1 MNKQQIETRMNEIGR
16 ELNAYSLD
24 LLRFIKGQKY
34 SLLNDGLLDLYIVL
48 WACDRRLKDAHE
60 LIDYN
65 ALNELR
71 ELYKE
76 YKEQTN

>member
-16 ELNAYSLD
+16 QLNAYSLD
-24 LLRFIKGQKY
+24 LLRFMKGQKY
-34 SLLNDGLLDLYIVL
+34 SLLNDGLLDLYIAL

-71 ELYKE
+71 QLYKQ
-76 YKEQTN
+76 YKELD

>member
-24 LLRFIKGQKY
+24 LLRFMKGQKY
-34 SLLNDGLLDLYIVL
+34 SLLNDGLLDLYIEL
-48 WACDRRLKDAHE
+48 WSCDRRLKDAHE

-71 ELYKE
+71 ELYKQ

>member
-1 MNKQQIETRMNEIGR
+1 MTKQQIETRLNEIGR

-24 LLRFIKGQKY
+24 LLKFIKEQKY

-48 WACDRRLKDAHE
+48 WACSRGLNKAYE

-71 ELYKE
+71 QLYKE
-76 YKEQTN
+76 YKELN

>member
-1 MNKQQIETRMNEIGR
+1 MTKAQIETRLNEIGR

-24 LLRFIKGQKY
+24 LLKFIKEQKC
-34 SLLNDGLLDLYIVL
+34 SLLNDGLLDLYITM
-48 WACDRRLKDAHE
+48 WGCSRGIKNAYE

-71 ELYKE
+71 QLYKE
-76 YKEQTN
+76 YKELTN

>member
-1 MNKQQIETRMNEIGR
+1 MTKQQIETRLNEIGR

-24 LLRFIKGQKY
+24 LLKFIKEQKY

-48 WACDRRLKDAHE
+48 WACSRGVNNAHE

-71 ELYKE
+71 QLYKQYTE
-76 YKEQTN
+76 LN

>member
-16 ELNAYSLD
+16 QLNAYSLD
-24 LLRFIKGQKY
+24 LLRFMKGQKY
-34 SLLNDGLLDLYIVL
+34 SLLNDGLLDLYIEL

-71 ELYKE
+71 QLYKQ
-76 YKEQTN
+76 YKELD

>member
-1 MNKQQIETRMNEIGR
+1 MTKQQIETRLNEIGR

-24 LLRFIKGQKY
+24 LLKFIKEQKY

-48 WACDRRLKDAHE
+48 WGCSRGVNNAHE

-71 ELYKE
+71 QLYKQYTE
-76 YKEQTN
+76 LN